1 MFWRNKILSAK
12 SLYLFLFLLFAIS
25 NLNAQRVRIGAEV
38 LLEKYLDSLAHKRL
52 GIVCNQTSVLPNG
65 VHLVDT
71 LLRHGM
77 NITALFAPEH
87 GIRGTILTGGQSVT
101 HDMDPKTGI
110 PIYSLYSGTR
120 KPSPSMLENIDVL
133 IFDIQDV
140 GCTFLYICDDNGTR
154 DAGSRGEREKVYS
167 SRQT

>member
-71 LLRHGM
+71 LLRRGM

-87 GIRGTILTGGQSVT
+87 GIRGTIPAGQSVT
-101 HDMDPKTGI
+101 HDIDPKTGI
-110 PIYSLYSGTR
+110 PIYSLYGGTR

-140 GCTFLYICDDNGTR
+140 GCAFLYICDDNGIR